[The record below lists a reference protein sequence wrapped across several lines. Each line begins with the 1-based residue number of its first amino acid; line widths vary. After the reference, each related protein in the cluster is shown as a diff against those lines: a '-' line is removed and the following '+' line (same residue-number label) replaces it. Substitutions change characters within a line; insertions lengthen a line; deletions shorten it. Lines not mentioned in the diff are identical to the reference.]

1 MSATA
6 VTHTPVLLQEALL
19 VLSDTAAV
27 ILHSG
32 AFQLWEQDK
41 QGVFIVDRQSSGL
54 LPAERSMV

>member
-6 VTHTPVLLQEALL
+6 FTHTPVLLQEALL

-41 QGVFIVDRQSSGL
+41 QGVFIVDRQVKWFTPS
-54 LPAERSMV
+54 